1 MYTNLERIL
10 KERKITKKEL
20 ATFLRIRYATLVD
33 KTNGN
38 SRFFLDEAM
47 LIKDKFFPDIEIEYL
62 FATDDVA
69 V

>member
-1 MYTNLERIL
+1 MYSNLERIL

-20 ATFLRIRYATLVD
+20 AAFLQIRYATLVD

-38 SRFFLDEAM
+38 SRFFLDEAI
-47 LIKDKFFPDIEIEYL
+47 LIKERFFPDVEIEYL
-62 FATDDVA
+62 FATEEVA